1 MIMKKTILAVA
12 VTLAA
17 TSVNAAEIY
26 NKDGVKLDLGGAAE
40 VQYKKERAEKS
51 VGKFRLD
58 DGDLFATT
66 TVTVDDEL
74 TAIGKAAFK
83 FEKTD
88 VENDELY
95 VGLQHSKF
103 GTFTAGRQSTTFDGA
118 GISEGIEFGL
128 KFFKDEV
135 TTLGVGS
142 GDSVAKY
149 KGTFGNAWVGASYA
163 EFEKGVKDSEKFA
176 YDLAGGYSFGDIET
190 ALYIQHVKADSVTAG
205 TAVSSKAKGT
215 TIHGQV
221 KATFDE
227 ITVAASYANTKITA
241 DSIKVGTTTVKNPDA
256 AILNV
261 AKLSGSYKLTEKT
274 TLAGGYDYA
283 DVKDSLKVHNVYAN
297 VSHKLHSNV
306 KVYTEIGH
314 ANVKPTGAD
323 KLKTEFGYVAGLEV
337 KF

>member
-40 VQYKKERAEKS
+40 VQYKKERGENAEN
-51 VGKFRLD
+51 KFRLD

-66 TVTVDDEL
+66 TVKLDDEL

-118 GISEGIEFGL
+118 GISNDIEFGI
-128 KFFKDEV
+128 KFFDDEV
-135 TTLGVGS
+135 ETLAVGS

-149 KGTFGNAWVGASYA
+149 AGTFGNAWVGGSYA
-163 EFEKGVKDSEKFA
+163 EVKETKGEHKFA
-176 YDLAGGYSFGDIET
+176 YDVAGGYKFGNVEAAVYLQQVKLDT
-190 ALYIQHVKADSVTAG
+190 ATFGKVTAKNVKSNS
-205 TAVSSKAKGT
+205 ALAQVKGT
-215 TIHGQV
+215 
-221 KATFDE
+221 FDA
-227 ITVAASYANTKITA
+227 ITVGASYATTKLSGG
-241 DSIKVGTTTVKNPDA
+241 DKVTVDGKIN
-256 AILNV
+256 I
-261 AKLSGSYKLTEKT
+261 AKLSAAYALDEKT
-274 TLAGGYDYA
+274 SIAGGYDYGDA
-283 DVKDSLKVHNVYAN
+283 KDAAKVHNFYAN
-297 VSHKLHSNV
+297 VTHKFHSNV
-306 KVYTEIGH
+306 KVYAELGH
-314 ANVKPTGAD
+314 ADVKEANGD
-323 KLKTEFGYVAGLEV
+323 KVKTELGYAAGLEV